1 MINRNRNRM
10 RFWSIVLSACLLVE
24 LLPVSAFGAG
34 ESWEN
39 AAVAWVPQDQT
50 QDGAR
55 AVQLT
60 ADLNNLED
68 ESYSAAMVEITLS
81 QYEAAAL
88 QTQGLATVEE
98 RELMTPPEEESP
110 PTTEAPP
117 EETTTPPVKE
127 TTTPTEEETV
137 KTSPTPVEELSA
149 DSAGASGAMT
159 DLGMSST
166 EIVAATDAPV
176 PDPAPMPTNTPENI
190 SDPQESPTGDGGQG
204 PSTSPDEPKEGPDS
218 GNSSAPYALLIWRTE
233 GGAVLRILLDE
244 ENPEFSEPSLTFV
257 TSDTD
262 LLVDVSEDDID
273 IKVFGFTDQ
282 VPDIFSI
289 IGAWDEKKLTAVPI
303 YTEPMLVYNSMN
315 PLVRVSADP
324 IELELNGKNTDITYT
339 IELSV
344 REEDQTYAVNLTIPE
359 GLSFPADSWSY
370 QLGDSGAASGVIL
383 CGDTEL
389 LSLSGLPEKA
399 VIGEPSAVGQNLQF
413 TLTIPGIKESLW
425 DRLGDWITG
434 VQENHT
440 VEAVLHAG
448 ALTRAASGINGDIT
462 LSVNETPATTHVTA
476 GDVMAILQSATVEK
490 KDTFTQDVQWA
501 DNNSASRPAYGT
513 EAGQFYPQLYFRI
526 SDGDGT
532 TQWIELTANMLNYF
546 GFNGTWPTI
555 TGTAGGF
562 TIDLPNQINAGTEYA
577 DEFYDVEWSF
587 APPETPEGYVF
598 YQREN
603 EDTWYYIQS
612 TEFRAALNTRWGNH
626 EPTEEQLLAVLEQ
639 FTLHWSYGTTSDTQ
653 TLSNLIEEGYAKVV
667 ETVGGGWE
675 LVISDMWAY
684 SVDDDPITFYIQ
696 ESEDDPDK
704 TITADELNGAL
715 GTVLDKGDHL
725 TIDYN
730 NTGVPNVGDN
740 TDAVYSGGALNLS
753 RVGET
758 TYSATKIWVDTEPE
772 KRPDLTFDLRR
783 YRAGEDISQ
792 AAPVEAPDGGLITME
807 VTSSED
813 TSKDTI
819 TIEFI
824 DKDGKKYSLPKYDP
838 DGYEYIYVVR
848 EYMEMGDGDNSY
860 EQVFGTI
867 ERDKSGMETVTGDFI
882 MVYDPTIGDVVPD
895 EGGRTDGNTYLYN
908 GGTLSNRATGSG
920 SATVV
925 KEWNADAYQANLDQY
940 AVQMTLYQS
949 TNSAG
954 PWTEAED
961 EHGNSIEVVLDD
973 FYAEK
978 MSDNATQ
985 PNLPEFNDN
994 GERLYYLWK
1003 ETGVKLEGSDAWTDV
1018 GENGS
1023 FELAGNHFLSSS
1035 EFNEKNNTTTITNT
1049 LVSGISYEVNKKW
1062 TKNGKA
1068 VDWPEDDEYQTVTF
1082 YLYQT
1087 LAGTA
1092 LDLNK
1097 PSLILTLTREGDNIT
1112 AKLEVVE
1119 DSFEKEDE
1127 NPYLKNGTIT
1137 GDKNGYTTVI
1147 NGLPRYDEN
1156 GEPYEYILLEYSN
1169 IYATYENSVDEVT
1182 GNYTSTVTN
1191 HIGPGVGTFRIMVRK
1206 IWNDGGD
1213 EQHREPVKLSVYNR
1227 KTGELYKAFTGEG
1240 RENQIILGE
1249 DGIWY
1254 EVVWIPK
1261 QAESSSGAGDG
1272 VDSAEDIYIVEEAMI
1287 EGEGD
1292 SQVLRDVIYKTRKDF
1307 DSLYLSE
1314 NAAATEGTINSV
1326 TTSNHR
1332 YQVTYTYEKAPE
1344 GGSGD
1349 TGWAKFAVTNR
1360 RLGWIDIDVTKTW
1373 QRDDMDDL
1381 ILEELNEL
1389 YDGGDGTKLALAVKL
1404 SFVGG
1409 ENGWEITNSGIGDEN
1424 GDTVQLGTTAELV
1437 PIQDKD
1443 GTATTSVQAL
1453 IMPGESGEG
1462 GSITEELYFYNLPK
1476 YDLTGSVVQYQVE
1489 EVWLKLD
1496 EKGDWVTA
1504 DLGEY
1509 PALNALCGDY
1519 HPSVT
1524 SDYTPSPD
1532 PEDEEERDS
1541 QEVTIHNAPSGV
1553 KIVTWT
1559 KQWKDEYSHSQNW
1572 RPDLFLD
1579 IYQVVHVP
1587 DGNGGYREQI
1597 ELVYE
1602 DYRWTVAEGEY
1613 ANDTWTVTLS
1623 NMRKYDDYGFEI
1635 MYYAVERTVVNASQF
1650 DYQIAQYAYDI
1661 DGDGS
1666 TEAVLIGT
1674 RDKIESEYSNYVLDL
1689 SSTGYTW
1696 ENNED
1701 RPDSGSDYARYAL
1714 REDGTFINQLA
1725 ANITISGEKIWESL
1739 PGHFLERGTLPSIRL
1754 DVSRSVD
1761 GGFPEE
1767 NVATLAITSEQWKDL
1782 RTDSGA
1788 YQYLIQYEGENKL
1801 EIGEN
1806 GELTCVYVPKENESA
1821 EDGVLL
1827 PRYNA
1832 DGALYTY
1839 TIDETILFEGASDG
1853 EDSTDG
1859 GPTTPTDGD
1868 VPAAGTAGGEE
1879 TSAPTEEDVFDKNTT
1894 NGFRVVNTYDPATG
1908 RLTVKKHLYLPED
1921 PEGFPAITFTV
1932 TQYAE
1937 YAAADGEQYGKTGA
1951 TWTETLSADEVE
1963 RLYRA
1968 YFPEEPGDGGTDS
1981 GEAEESKYPGYV
1993 TGTVI
1998 SDNLPLYAPDG
2009 TEYLY
2014 SVEEVKDDLQGYNTW
2029 AKEGD
2034 IKYEDFADLTED
2046 SESAKVENLKPV
2058 PATDSEDP
2066 QSAQATFL
2074 NKYNETKVGPLT
2086 ATKTWED
2093 LNNTDGFRPKTDE
2106 FADLLTLT
2114 RSADAQTDEENGITE
2129 QKVKFTV
2136 EWSDGWDDEGD
2147 NSGTFTIKPADG
2159 SEGFEVYAP
2168 NGMPWKY
2175 TLAEPLT
2182 GDGTLQLVAVET
2194 RTGDE
2199 VKNHIYSPTNG
2210 TGKWNTLKLTG
2221 AETSFGTVTNSITTN
2236 AFFDKVWADEEG
2248 NKLTEDYLD
2257 FPLSVTFQ
2265 LQISSR
2271 QAGRDDWSEWSPASA
2286 STYQSVQAALDLP
2299 QNGENGTKTLTGHV
2313 TEAVWNGSF
2322 TSLPSVIKVED
2333 ADGAAGQYIFL
2344 KYRVVETAV
2353 SYGEA
2358 AHQTELTVTLDDD
2371 GITYLYGLDS
2381 EDTVI
2386 AGGSLYH
2393 NPTANRS
2400 TSTNRLS
2407 TLSVTARK
2415 VWQDS
2420 ENLYDTRPGGDD
2432 VMTWKSWFVLQR
2444 QAEGETTWE
2453 NVAVFELYGRDSADG
2468 TGAQN
2473 DERWEYTISDL
2484 PRVDEQ
2490 NRTYEYR
2497 IRELQPREDGYESAT
2512 DDEISAAVVEENGL
2526 YNTES
2531 NTYTT
2536 TYNNKPEND
2545 WTVTNTLDNPTE
2557 ASEIRAVKEW
2567 AVPDGALTP
2576 TSVIFELQYRTGDG
2590 DWQRAPYANAVQTVG
2605 ADDDWTATWE
2615 NLPRTI
2621 YGETVQYQVVERDL
2635 ADGWIQTDCTDA
2647 TENGIRT
2654 ITFYNAPMMSFS
2666 VLKKWVP
2673 GDGEHPDVTVAMY
2686 RTTEQEE
2693 IGRDIAANRV
2703 GDTTITLPTEEGKW
2717 EYTFSSLPQYDAA
2730 ARQYYY
2736 YALELDSSG
2745 SAVED
2750 NGGLTMDGKEY
2761 IATYYFGGTPSS
2773 TTTITNT
2780 SAVTLA
2786 GTKRWT
2792 AADRPDITLTLQRKT
2807 DSQTD
2812 WEAVTEFAPVWNKSG
2827 DTWTF
2832 TYPYLPAVDPD
2843 GNAYTYRVQEEPLSG
2858 YDTVY
2863 TTDDDGWLVAGG
2875 DQSFGEIH
2883 NIQRGGLQVTKTVSG
2898 NTSETDREFHFTV
2911 TLSGTSLSGAA
2922 IETAY
2927 PYTYVR
2933 QDGTTVQGSLTFT
2946 DGTAAFT
2953 LKDRESLT
2961 LTGIPAGITYQ
2972 VTETEANQD
2981 GYTTTAGDGT
2991 TGVIPAGGAAIAAFH
3006 NHRSSS
3012 GSWGDDDPTT
3022 SVTGTKT
3029 WVDNGNAQGTRPGSL
3044 RLTLYRSVSGGAE
3057 TVVSGVSPAWVKN
3070 GDVWTYTFSNL
3081 PLRDSAGRLYHYRVE
3096 ETVPE
3101 GYTSSVSG
3109 YHFTNTLTTEDET
3122 TSVSGRKYWR
3132 GDTAE
3137 TRPDSIVVVL
3147 YANGQEVAR
3156 QVVSAGQDWS
3166 YLFEEL
3172 PKYDAQGSEITY
3184 TVREETVPEGYRVE
3198 YSGTDIINLSLD
3210 QDFSAL
3216 RITKTVSGPG
3226 SDTEQAFHFT
3236 VTLSDT
3242 SINGTYG
3249 DLTFVNG
3256 VAELSLRHGEE
3267 KTAAGLP
3274 AGIAYMVTEA
3284 EANQNGYTTTAAGDT
3299 GTLVKDQVSSAEFTN
3314 TKPEDPPG
3322 PTPTPDPGT
3331 PQTGDPSLTWLWAI
3345 LCAASL
3351 CGFLALLALNQK
3363 KRNYRGKR
3371 IRK

>member
-68 ESYSAAMVEITLS
+68 ESYSAAMVEITLN
-81 QYEAAAL
+81 QDEAAAL
-88 QTQGLATVEE
+88 QTQGLETVEE
-98 RELMTPPEEESP
+98 SKLMEPPEEESP

-127 TTTPTEEETV
+127 TAATLVEETHTTPEEETV
-137 KTSPTPVEELSA
+137 KTSPTPAEELSA
-149 DSAGASGAMT
+149 DSAGVSGAMA

-176 PDPAPMPTNTPENI
+176 PDPAPMPANSLENI
-190 SDPQESPTGDGGQG
+190 PDTQESPTGDGGQD
-204 PSTSPDEPKEGPDS
+204 PPTSPDESKEGPDS
-218 GNSSAPYALLIWRTE
+218 GDSSTPHALLIETTD
-233 GGAVLRILLDE
+233 GAVLRILLDQSYKR
-244 ENPEFSEPSLTFV
+244 FSQLLIFE
-257 TSDTD
+257 TSGAD
-262 LLVDVSEDDID
+262 LPVDVSEDEDEDD
-273 IKVFGFTDQ
+273 IKVFGFTGDS
-282 VPDIFSI
+282 VPYIYSTFDTRGGTQLDS
-289 IGAWDEKKLTAVPI
+289 VSI
-303 YTEPMLVYNSMN
+303 YTEPMLVYRSMN
-315 PLVRVSADP
+315 PLVSVSADP

-344 REEDQTYAVNLTIPE
+344 REEDQTYEAELTIPE

-370 QLGDSGAASGVIL
+370 QLGDSDAESGVIL

-389 LSLSGLPEKA
+389 LSLSGLPEEA

-425 DRLGDWITG
+425 DRLGDLITG
-434 VQENHT
+434 VQDGYKVST
-440 VEAVLHAG
+440 VLHTD
-448 ALTRAASGINGDIT
+448 ALTRAASGINGEIAF
-462 LSVNETPATTHVTA
+462 SVGLEGDEEAAQTVETTVTA
-476 GDVMAILQSATVEK
+476 GDILAILKGAEVVRSK
-490 KDTFTQDVQWA
+490 PFTQAVQWA
-501 DNNSASRPAYGT
+501 DNNSTSRPAYGT
-513 EAGQFYPQLYFRI
+513 EFYPQMYFRI

-532 TQWIELTANMLNYF
+532 TQWIELTEEMLSYF
-546 GFNGTWPTI
+546 DFTSWPE
-555 TGTAGGF
+555 
-562 TIDLPNQINAGTEYA
+562 INANSNISMTLPSTLKTDDGYTSKTYTV
-577 DEFYDVEWSF
+577 DWSF

-612 TEFRAALNTRWGNH
+612 TKFRAALNTRWGNH
-626 EPTEEQLLAVLEQ
+626 EPTEDQLLAVLEQ
-639 FTLHWSYGTTSDTQ
+639 FTLHWSYNNGSASLET
-653 TLSNLIEEGYAKVV
+653 LIEEGYAKV
-667 ETVGGGWE
+667 EKTAGGWE

-684 SVDDDPITFYIQ
+684 SVDGYPITFYIQ
-696 ESEDDPDK
+696 ESEENPNK
-704 TITADELNGAL
+704 TITAEELNGAL
-715 GTVLDKGDHL
+715 DTVLDEDDHL

-758 TYSATKIWVDTEPE
+758 TYSATKVWVDTEENRRPE
-772 KRPDLTFDLRR
+772 LTFDLRR

-792 AAPVEAPDGGLITME
+792 AAPVEAPDGGFITME
-807 VTSSED
+807 VTSSEY
-813 TSKDTI
+813 TSEI
-819 TIEFI
+819 TIQFTDE
-824 DKDGKKYSLPKYDP
+824 DGQEYSLPKYDP

-848 EYMEMGDGDNSY
+848 EYMTMGENDNAY

-867 ERDKSGMETVTGDFI
+867 VTDKETGTESVTGDFI
-882 MVYDPTIGDVVPD
+882 MVYDPTIGDVVQD
-895 EGGRTDGNTYLYN
+895 QDGRPAGNTYLYN
-908 GGTLSNRATGSG
+908 DGTLSNRATGSG

-940 AVQMTLYQS
+940 AVKMTLYQS

-1003 ETGVKLEGSDAWTDV
+1003 ETGVKLEGSDVWTDV
-1018 GENGS
+1018 IENGS
-1023 FELAGNHFLSSS
+1023 FELDGNDFLSTSD
-1035 EFNEKNNTTTITNT
+1035 FDAANNTTTITNT
-1049 LVSGISYEVNKKW
+1049 LVSGISYTVEKKW
-1062 TKNGKA
+1062 FDETENKY
-1068 VDWPEDDEYQTVTF
+1068 VSWPNDQDEVVF

-1087 LAGTA
+1087 LAGTQ

-1097 PSLILTLTREGDNIT
+1097 PSLILTLTRGDNGEIT
-1112 AKLEVVE
+1112 AALEVQ

-1156 GEPYEYILLEYSN
+1156 GEPYEYILLEQSDV
-1169 IYATYENSVDEVT
+1169 YATYENSVDEVT
-1182 GNYTSTVTN
+1182 GYYTSTVTN
-1191 HIGPGVGTFRIMVRK
+1191 HIGDGEGTFRIMVRK

-1213 EQHREPVKLSVYNR
+1213 EQHREPVKLQVYNR
-1227 KTGELYKAFTGEG
+1227 ATSQPYDKTGFNNT
-1240 RENQIILGE
+1240 ITLGE

-1261 QAESSSGAGDG
+1261 QLESSSGADDG
-1272 VDSAEDIYIVEEAMI
+1272 VDSADDIYIVEEAMI

-1373 QRDDMDDL
+1373 QRDDMAGL
-1381 ILEELNEL
+1381 ILTELNEL
-1389 YDGGDGTKLALAVKL
+1389 QESGTTLALAVKL
-1404 SFVGG
+1404 SFVNS
-1409 ENGWEITNSGIGDEN
+1409 ETGWKITNSGIGDEN
-1424 GDTVQLGTTAELV
+1424 GDTVQLGDTAELV

-1443 GTATTSVQAL
+1443 ENPTTSVQAL
-1453 IMPGESGEG
+1453 IMPGEE
-1462 GSITEELYFYNLPK
+1462 IRTDLYFYNLPK

-1489 EVWLKLD
+1489 EIWLKYNVEND
-1496 EKGDWVTA
+1496 EWEEVT
-1504 DLGEY
+1504 DLRAY
-1509 PALNALCGDY
+1509 KDLYTLCGDY

-1524 SDYTPSPD
+1524 SDYTPSAD
-1532 PEDEEERDS
+1532 PEGEEERDS
-1541 QEVTIHNAPSGV
+1541 QKVTIHNAPSGT
-1553 KIVTWT
+1553 KDVTWT

-1579 IYQVVHVP
+1579 IYRVVHVP
-1587 DGNGGYREQI
+1587 DGSGNYREQI

-1602 DYRWTVAEGEY
+1602 DYRWTVAEGDY

-1739 PGHFLERGTLPSIRL
+1739 PGDFLERGTLPSIRL
-1754 DVSRSVD
+1754 DVSRSVGD
-1761 GGFPEE
+1761 TPAPD
-1767 NVATLAITSEQWKDL
+1767 NPVATLTITSAQWKDL

-1801 EIGEN
+1801 EIGED
-1806 GELTCVYVPKENESA
+1806 GELKCVYVPETG
-1821 EDGVLL
+1821 EDTQGTLL

-1894 NGFRVVNTYDPATG
+1894 NGFRVVNTYNPATG
-1908 RLTVKKHLYLPED
+1908 SLTVKKHLYLPED
-1921 PEGFPAITFTV
+1921 PEGFPAITFRV
-1932 TQYAE
+1932 TQYAK
-1937 YAAADGEQYGKTGA
+1937 YAEADQYTATGL
-1951 TWTETLSADEVE
+1951 TWTETLSADKVE
-1963 RLYRA
+1963 ELYRV
-1968 YFPEEPGDGGTDS
+1968 YFPEEPGDGGTGAS
-1981 GEAEESKYPGYV
+1981 GKSTGDDYPGYV
-1993 TGTVI
+1993 TDTVTF
-1998 SDNLPLYAPDG
+1998 DNLPLYAPDG

-2029 AKEGD
+2029 AKEDDKTVG
-2034 IKYEDFADLTED
+2034 EFGELTEA
-2046 SESAKVENLKPV
+2046 SQKTSIENLTPV
-2058 PATDSEDP
+2058 TDSEDP
-2066 QSAQATFL
+2066 QPAQATFL
-2074 NKYNETKVGPLT
+2074 NKYNEAKAGPLT

-2093 LNNTDGFRPKTDE
+2093 LNDADGFRPDPET
-2106 FADLLTLT
+2106 FAGLLTLT
-2114 RSADAQTDEENGITE
+2114 RSADAQSDKGNSIESDTVGAIITYNGDS
-2129 QKVKFTV
+2129 
-2136 EWSDGWDDEGD
+2136 EWDGS
-2147 NSGTFTIKPADG
+2147 SGTFTIKPEDG

-2175 TLAEPLT
+2175 TLEEAVTDEGRLE
-2182 GDGTLQLVAVET
+2182 LVSSSQDDV
-2194 RTGDE
+2194 R
-2199 VKNHIYSPTNG
+2199 NHIYTPDRAE
-2210 TGKWNTLKLTG
+2210 GKWKVLQNIDQDGKND
-2221 AETSFGTVTNSITTN
+2221 FGNLTNSITTH
-2236 AFFDKVWADEEG
+2236 ADFAKVWADENG
-2248 NKLTEDYLD
+2248 DPLTKDYLG
-2257 FPLSVTFQ
+2257 FELSVTFE
-2265 LQISSR
+2265 LQVSMDSDRLNGLALTDGEWIS
-2271 QAGRDDWSEWSPASA
+2271 AAEAA
-2286 STYQSVQAALDLP
+2286 KEYQSIQAALEA
-2299 QNGENGTKTLTGHV
+2299 NGSPSGTKTLTGHV
-2313 TEAVWNGSF
+2313 TDAVWNGSF
-2322 TSLPSVIKVED
+2322 TGLPSVIKVEGTD
-2333 ADGAAGQYIFL
+2333 QYIFL

-2358 AHQTELTVTLDDD
+2358 AHQTELTVTLD
-2371 GITYLYGLDS
+2371 
-2381 EDTVI
+2381 EDTMEYTYGDEQEIII
-2386 AGGSLYH
+2386 AGGSLNH

-2420 ENLYDTRPGGDD
+2420 ENLYDTRPGGDTI
-2432 VMTWKSWFVLQR
+2432 MTWKSWFVLQR

-2453 NVAVFELYGRDSADG
+2453 NVEVFELYGRDSANG

-2473 DERWEYTISDL
+2473 DERWAYTISDL

-2497 IRELQPREDGYESAT
+2497 IRELQPREDDSDYRLEGVN
-2512 DDEISAAVVEENGL
+2512 DAAIVENT
-2526 YNTES
+2526 YNTGDS
-2531 NTYTT
+2531 TYTT
-2536 TYNNKPEND
+2536 TYDKEPENN

-2567 AVPDGALTP
+2567 AVPDGTLTP

-2673 GDGEHPDVTVAMY
+2673 GDGEHPAVTVALY

-2693 IGRDIAANRV
+2693 IGSDIAANRV

-2717 EYTFSSLPQYDAA
+2717 EYTFSPLPQYDAA

-2750 NGGLTMDGKEY
+2750 NGGLTMDDSKEY
-2761 IATYYFGGTPSS
+2761 IATYDFGGTPSS

-2780 SAVTLA
+2780 SAVTLT

-2807 DSQTD
+2807 DSQTE
-2812 WEAVTEFAPVWNKSG
+2812 WVTVTGFAPVWNRSG

-2832 TYPYLPAVDPD
+2832 TYPYLPAVDPS
-2843 GNAYTYRVQEEPLSG
+2843 GNAYTYRVREEPLSG

-2922 IETAY
+2922 IGTAY

-2991 TGVIPAGGAAIAAFH
+2991 TGVIPAGGAAIAAFY
-3006 NHRSSS
+3006 NHRSSG

-3122 TSVSGRKYWR
+3122 ISVSGRKYWR

-3256 VAELSLRHGEE
+3256 VAEFSLRHGEE

-3314 TKPEDPPG
+3314 TKPEDPPE

>member
-39 AAVAWVPQDQT
+39 AAVAWVPQEQT

-68 ESYSAAMVEITLS
+68 GSYSAAMVEITLS
-81 QYEAAAL
+81 QDEAAAL
-88 QTQGLATVEE
+88 QTQGLETVEE
-98 RELMTPPEEESP
+98 SELTEPHEEESP

-176 PDPAPMPTNTPENI
+176 PDPAPMPANSLENI
-190 SDPQESPTGDGGQG
+190 PDTQESPTGDGEQD
-204 PSTSPDEPKEGPDS
+204 PSSEPSPDEPKEGPDS
-218 GNSSAPYALLIWRTE
+218 GDPSAPHALLIETAN
-233 GGAVLRILLDE
+233 GAVLRILLDE

-257 TSDTD
+257 TSDAD
-262 LLVDVSEDDID
+262 LLVDVSEDEDEDD
-273 IKVFGFTDQ
+273 IKVFGFIEDSAPYIYSTFDTRGGQ
-282 VPDIFSI
+282 EV
-289 IGAWDEKKLTAVPI
+289 TAEI
-303 YTEPMLVYNSMN
+303 YTEPMLVYRSMN
-315 PLVRVSADP
+315 PLVRVSADQA
-324 IELELNGKNTDITYT
+324 ELELNGKNTDITYT

-389 LSLSGLPEKA
+389 LSLIGLPERA

-425 DRLGDWITG
+425 DRLGDLITG
-434 VQENHT
+434 VQDGYKVST
-440 VEAVLHAG
+440 VLHTDAF
-448 ALTRAASGINGDIT
+448 TRAASGINGDIT

-513 EAGQFYPQLYFRI
+513 EAGQFYPRLYFRI

-603 EDTWYYIQS
+603 KDTWYYIQS
-612 TEFRAALNTRWGNH
+612 TKFRAALNTRWGNH

-667 ETVGGGWE
+667 ETTDGGWE

-704 TITADELNGAL
+704 IITAAELGVAL

-792 AAPVEAPDGGLITME
+792 AAPVEAPDGGFITME

-824 DKDGKKYSLPKYDP
+824 DKDGKTYSLPKYDP

-848 EYMEMGDGDNSY
+848 EYMEMDDGDNSY

-867 ERDKSGMETVTGDFI
+867 GTDKETGTESVTGDFI
-882 MVYDPTIGDVVPD
+882 MVYDEGKADVVEKYDRPD
-895 EGGRTDGNTYLYN
+895 GDTYLYN

-940 AVQMTLYQS
+940 AVKMTLCQS
-949 TNSAG
+949 TTPEDDNS
-954 PWTEAED
+954 WTVVTNES
-961 EHGNSIEVVLDD
+961 GNPIVEVLDD

-978 MSDNATQ
+978 MSDNATRT
-985 PNLPEFNDN
+985 NLPEFDDA
-994 GERLYYLWK
+994 GKRLYYLWK
-1003 ETGVKLEGSDAWTDV
+1003 ETGVRLKDNGNWIAVD
-1018 GENGS
+1018 ENGS
-1023 FELAGNHFLSSS
+1023 FTLAGNHFLSTS
-1035 EFNEKNNTTTITNT
+1035 EFDETNNTTTITNT
-1049 LVSGISYEVNKKW
+1049 LVSGITYTVEKKW
-1062 TKNGKA
+1062 FDGTQ
-1068 VDWPEDDEYQTVTF
+1068 DEYVPWPDDQTKVVF

-1092 LDLNK
+1092 LDLDE
-1097 PSLILTLTREGDNIT
+1097 PSLILTLTRDGNGKIT
-1112 AKLEVVE
+1112 AALEVQ

-1156 GEPYEYILLEYSN
+1156 GEPYEYILLEYTN

-1191 HIGPGVGTFRIMVRK
+1191 HIGDGEGTFRIMVRK

-1213 EQHREPVKLSVYNR
+1213 EQHREPVKLRVYNR
-1227 KTGELYKAFTGEG
+1227 KTGEPYVAFKGEDNL
-1240 RENQIILGE
+1240 NQIILGD

-1254 EVVWIPK
+1254 EVVWIPT
-1261 QAESSSGAGDG
+1261 S
-1272 VDSAEDIYIVEEAMI
+1272 DSVKNANDIYIVEEAMI
-1287 EGEGD
+1287 ESEGD
-1292 SQVLRDVIYKTRKDF
+1292 SQVLYKVDYTTGTDF
-1307 DSLYLSE
+1307 DSLYPSKD
-1314 NAAATEGTINSV
+1314 APVTVGTINSV

-1332 YQVTYTYEKAPE
+1332 YQVTYTYEEAPE
-1344 GGSGD
+1344 GGNGGD

-1373 QRDDMDDL
+1373 QRNEMAGL

-1389 YDGGDGTKLALAVKL
+1389 QKSGTTLALAVKL
-1404 SFVGG
+1404 SFVDG
-1409 ENGWEITNSGIGDEN
+1409 EADWKITNSGIGDEN
-1424 GDTVQLGTTAELV
+1424 GDTVQLGDTAELV
-1437 PIQDKD
+1437 TIEDNTGKQ
-1443 GTATTSVQAL
+1443 TTSVQAL
-1453 IMPGESGEG
+1453 IMPGEE
-1462 GSITEELYFYNLPK
+1462 IRTDLYFYNLPK

-1489 EVWLKLD
+1489 EIWLKYNVEND
-1496 EKGDWVTA
+1496 EWEEVT
-1504 DLGEY
+1504 DLSAY
-1509 PALNALCGDY
+1509 KDLYTLCGDY

-1532 PEDEEERDS
+1532 SEREEERDS
-1541 QEVTIHNAPSGV
+1541 QEVTIHNAPSGT
-1553 KIVTWT
+1553 KDVTWT

-1579 IYQVVHVP
+1579 IYRVVHVE
-1587 DGNGGYREQI
+1587 DEDAEGGYREQI

-1761 GGFPEE
+1761 GGSPEE
-1767 NVATLAITSEQWKDL
+1767 NVATLTITSAQWKDL
-1782 RTDSGA
+1782 RTPSGA
-1788 YQYLIQYEGENKL
+1788 YQYLIQYEGENRL
-1801 EIGEN
+1801 QIVD
-1806 GELTCVYVPKENESA
+1806 GELTCVYVPKEDEG
-1821 EDGVLL
+1821 EDAQGTLL
-1827 PRYNA
+1827 PRYDE

-1853 EDSTDG
+1853 ADGSGGDPATSTDG
-1859 GPTTPTDGD
+1859 ATT
-1868 VPAAGTAGGEE
+1868 AAGEPGGEE
-1879 TSAPTEEDVFDKNTT
+1879 TSAPAEGDVFDKNTT
-1894 NGFRVVNTYDPATG
+1894 NGFRVVNTYTPATG
-1908 RLTVKKHLYLPED
+1908 SLTVKKHLDLPED

-1968 YFPEEPGDGGTDS
+1968 YFPEEPGDGGTGAS
-1981 GEAEESKYPGYV
+1981 GKSTGDDYPGYV
-1993 TGTVI
+1993 TDTVTF
-1998 SDNLPLYAPDG
+1998 DNLPLYAPDG

-2029 AKEGD
+2029 ALEGD
-2034 IKYEDFADLTED
+2034 NGVDAFNDML
-2046 SESAKVENLKPV
+2046 ESPQILEVKNLRPV
-2058 PATDSEDP
+2058 PKADSGESP
-2066 QSAQATFL
+2066 AAQATFL
-2074 NKYNETKVGPLT
+2074 NKYNEAKAGPLT

-2093 LNNTDGFRPKTDE
+2093 LNDADGFRPDPET
-2106 FADLLTLT
+2106 FAGLLTLT
-2114 RSADAQTDEENGITE
+2114 RSADTQSGKGNSITE
-2129 QKVKFTV
+2129 QKVAFTV
-2136 EWSDGWDDEGD
+2136 EWSDGWNNEGD
-2147 NSGTFTIKPADG
+2147 NSGTFTIKPAGENSD
-2159 SEGFEVYAP
+2159 GFEVYAP

-2175 TLAEPLT
+2175 TLAEAVTNEGRLE
-2182 GDGTLQLVAVET
+2182 LVSDSQDDV
-2194 RTGDE
+2194 R
-2199 VKNHIYSPTNG
+2199 NHIYTPDRAE
-2210 TGKWNTLKLTG
+2210 GKWTTLT
-2221 AETSFGTVTNSITTN
+2221 TISDTNNNFGNLINSITTH
-2236 AFFDKVWADEEG
+2236 ADFAKVWADENG
-2248 NKLTEDYLD
+2248 DPLTKDYLG
-2257 FPLSVTFQ
+2257 FELSVTFE
-2265 LQISSR
+2265 LQVSMDSDRLNGLALTDGEWISAAEAAEEYPSI
-2271 QAGRDDWSEWSPASA
+2271 
-2286 STYQSVQAALDLP
+2286 QAALKA
-2299 QNGENGTKTLTGHV
+2299 NGSPSGTKTLTGHV
-2313 TEAVWNGSF
+2313 TDAVWNGSF
-2322 TSLPSVIKVED
+2322 TGLPSVIKVED
-2333 ADGAAGQYIFL
+2333 ADGAEDQYIFL

-2358 AHQTELTVTLDDD
+2358 PHQTELSVSLNSD
-2371 GITYLYGLDS
+2371 GTYLYGPDS

-2386 AGGSLYH
+2386 AGGSLNH

-2420 ENLYDTRPGGDD
+2420 ENLYATRPGGDT

-2444 QAEGETTWE
+2444 QAKGETTWE
-2453 NVAVFELYGRDSADG
+2453 NVAVFTLYGRDSADG
-2468 TGAQN
+2468 TDAAG
-2473 DERWEYTISDL
+2473 DERWAYTISDL

-2497 IRELQPREDGYESAT
+2497 IRELQPREDNSDYKLN
-2512 DDEISAAVVEENGL
+2512 DVDAAAIVENT
-2526 YNTES
+2526 YNTGDS
-2531 NTYTT
+2531 TYTT
-2536 TYNNKPEND
+2536 TYNNEPEND

-2557 ASEIRAVKEW
+2557 ASEIQAVKEW
-2567 AVPDGALTP
+2567 AVPEGATTP
-2576 TSVIFELQYRTGDG
+2576 ESVTFELQYRTGDT
-2590 DWQRAPYANAVQTVG
+2590 DWQPAPYANAAQEVN
-2605 ADDDWTATWE
+2605 ADDNWTATWE
-2615 NLPRTI
+2615 NLPKTI
-2621 YGETVQYQVVERDL
+2621 GGEAVQYQVVETELDT
-2635 ADGWIQTDCTDA
+2635 DWVQTDCTDA

-2673 GDGEHPDVTVAMY
+2673 GDGEHPAVTVALY
-2686 RTTEQEE
+2686 RTTEREE

-2703 GDTTITLPTEEGKW
+2703 GDVVLSEASNWTH
-2717 EYTFSSLPQYDAA
+2717 TFSPLPQYDAA
-2730 ARQYYY
+2730 AQRYYY

-2761 IATYYFGGTPSS
+2761 IATYDFGGTASS

-2812 WEAVTEFAPVWNKSG
+2812 WEAVTGFAPVWNRSG

-2832 TYPYLPAVDPD
+2832 TYPYLPAVDPS

-2922 IETAY
+2922 IGTAY

-2991 TGVIPAGGAAIAAFH
+2991 TGAIPAGGAAIAAFH

-3029 WVDNGNAQGTRPGSL
+3029 WVDNGNAQGTRPDSL

-3256 VAELSLRHGEE
+3256 VAEFSLRHGEE

-3314 TKPEDPPG
+3314 TKPEDPPE

>member
-1 MINRNRNRM
+1 
-10 RFWSIVLSACLLVE
+10 
-24 LLPVSAFGAG
+24 
-34 ESWEN
+34 
-39 AAVAWVPQDQT
+39 
-50 QDGAR
+50 
-55 AVQLT
+55 
-60 ADLNNLED
+60 
-68 ESYSAAMVEITLS
+68 
-81 QYEAAAL
+81 
-88 QTQGLATVEE
+88 
-98 RELMTPPEEESP
+98 
-110 PTTEAPP
+110 
-117 EETTTPPVKE
+117 
-127 TTTPTEEETV
+127 
-137 KTSPTPVEELSA
+137 
-149 DSAGASGAMT
+149 MT

-176 PDPAPMPTNTPENI
+176 PDPAPMPANSLENI
-190 SDPQESPTGDGGQG
+190 SDPQESPTGDGEQD
-204 PSTSPDEPKEGPDS
+204 PSSEPSPDEPKEGPDS
-218 GNSSAPYALLIWRTE
+218 GDPSAPHALLIETAN
-233 GGAVLRILLDE
+233 GAVLRILLDE

-257 TSDTD
+257 TSDAD
-262 LLVDVSEDDID
+262 LPVDVSEDEDD
-273 IKVFGFTDQ
+273 IKVFGFTGDS
-282 VPDIFSI
+282 VPYIYSTFDTRGGTQLDS
-289 IGAWDEKKLTAVPI
+289 VSI
-303 YTEPMLVYNSMN
+303 YTEPMLVYRSMN
-315 PLVRVSADP
+315 PLVSVSADP

-344 REEDQTYAVNLTIPE
+344 REEDQTYEAELTIPE

-370 QLGDSGAASGVIL
+370 QLGDSDAESGVIL

-389 LSLSGLPEKA
+389 LSLSGLPEEA

-425 DRLGDWITG
+425 DRLGDLITG
-434 VQENHT
+434 VQDGYKVST
-440 VEAVLHAG
+440 VLHTD
-448 ALTRAASGINGDIT
+448 ALTRAASGINGEIAF
-462 LSVNETPATTHVTA
+462 SVGLEGDEEAAQTVETTVTA
-476 GDVMAILQSATVEK
+476 GDILAILKGAEVVRSK
-490 KDTFTQDVQWA
+490 PFTQAVQWA
-501 DNNSASRPAYGT
+501 DNNSTSRPAYGT
-513 EAGQFYPQLYFRI
+513 EFYPQMYFRI

-603 EDTWYYIQS
+603 KDTWYYIQS

-715 GTVLDKGDHL
+715 GTVLDEGDHL

-758 TYSATKIWVDTEPE
+758 TYSATKVWVDTEENRRPE
-772 KRPDLTFDLRR
+772 LTFDLWR
-783 YRAGEDISQ
+783 YQAGKDPST
-792 AAPVEAPDGGLITME
+792 AAQVLDSNDQFITFTPDSND
-807 VTSSED
+807 VTD
-813 TSKDTI
+813 NKI
-819 TIEFI
+819 TISFDET
-824 DKDGKKYSLPKYDP
+824 YSLPKYDP

-848 EYMEMGDGDNSY
+848 EYMEMDDGDNSY

-867 ERDKSGMETVTGDFI
+867 VTDKETGTESVTGDFI
-882 MVYDPTIGDVVPD
+882 MVYDEGKADVVEKYDRP
-895 EGGRTDGNTYLYN
+895 DGNTY
-908 GGTLSNRATGSG
+908 
-920 SATVV
+920 V
-925 KEWNADAYQANLDQY
+925 
-940 AVQMTLYQS
+940 
-949 TNSAG
+949 
-954 PWTEAED
+954 
-961 EHGNSIEVVLDD
+961 
-973 FYAEK
+973 
-978 MSDNATQ
+978 
-985 PNLPEFNDN
+985 
-994 GERLYYLWK
+994 
-1003 ETGVKLEGSDAWTDV
+1003 
-1018 GENGS
+1018 
-1023 FELAGNHFLSSS
+1023 
-1035 EFNEKNNTTTITNT
+1035 
-1049 LVSGISYEVNKKW
+1049 
-1062 TKNGKA
+1062 
-1068 VDWPEDDEYQTVTF
+1068 
-1082 YLYQT
+1082 
-1087 LAGTA
+1087 
-1092 LDLNK
+1092 LDLN
-1097 PSLILTLTREGDNIT
+1097 
-1112 AKLEVVE
+1112 
-1119 DSFEKEDE
+1119 
-1127 NPYLKNGTIT
+1127 
-1137 GDKNGYTTVI
+1137 
-1147 NGLPRYDEN
+1147 
-1156 GEPYEYILLEYSN
+1156 
-1169 IYATYENSVDEVT
+1169 
-1182 GNYTSTVTN
+1182 
-1191 HIGPGVGTFRIMVRK
+1191 
-1206 IWNDGGD
+1206 
-1213 EQHREPVKLSVYNR
+1213 
-1227 KTGELYKAFTGEG
+1227 
-1240 RENQIILGE
+1240 
-1249 DGIWY
+1249 
-1254 EVVWIPK
+1254 
-1261 QAESSSGAGDG
+1261 
-1272 VDSAEDIYIVEEAMI
+1272 
-1287 EGEGD
+1287 
-1292 SQVLRDVIYKTRKDF
+1292 
-1307 DSLYLSE
+1307 
-1314 NAAATEGTINSV
+1314 
-1326 TTSNHR
+1326 
-1332 YQVTYTYEKAPE
+1332 
-1344 GGSGD
+1344 SGD
-1349 TGWAKFAVTNR
+1349 YSW
-1360 RLGWIDIDVTKTW
+1360 
-1373 QRDDMDDL
+1373 DDDD
-1381 ILEELNEL
+1381 
-1389 YDGGDGTKLALAVKL
+1389 KP
-1404 SFVGG
+1404 
-1409 ENGWEITNSGIGDEN
+1409 NSE
-1424 GDTVQLGTTAELV
+1424 
-1437 PIQDKD
+1437 
-1443 GTATTSVQAL
+1443 
-1453 IMPGESGEG
+1453 
-1462 GSITEELYFYNLPK
+1462 
-1476 YDLTGSVVQYQVE
+1476 
-1489 EVWLKLD
+1489 
-1496 EKGDWVTA
+1496 
-1504 DLGEY
+1504 
-1509 PALNALCGDY
+1509 
-1519 HPSVT
+1519 
-1524 SDYTPSPD
+1524 
-1532 PEDEEERDS
+1532 
-1541 QEVTIHNAPSGV
+1541 
-1553 KIVTWT
+1553 
-1559 KQWKDEYSHSQNW
+1559 
-1572 RPDLFLD
+1572 
-1579 IYQVVHVP
+1579 
-1587 DGNGGYREQI
+1587 
-1597 ELVYE
+1597 
-1602 DYRWTVAEGEY
+1602 
-1613 ANDTWTVTLS
+1613 
-1623 NMRKYDDYGFEI
+1623 
-1635 MYYAVERTVVNASQF
+1635 
-1650 DYQIAQYAYDI
+1650 
-1661 DGDGS
+1661 
-1666 TEAVLIGT
+1666 
-1674 RDKIESEYSNYVLDL
+1674 
-1689 SSTGYTW
+1689 
-1696 ENNED
+1696 
-1701 RPDSGSDYARYAL
+1701 SDYARYAL

-1754 DVSRSVD
+1754 DVSRSVGD
-1761 GGFPEE
+1761 TPDPGNP
-1767 NVATLAITSEQWKDL
+1767 VATLTITSKQWEAL
-1782 RTDSGA
+1782 HTPSGA
-1788 YQYLIQYEGENKL
+1788 YQYLIQYEGENRL
-1801 EIGEN
+1801 EIVD
-1806 GELTCVYVPKENESA
+1806 GELTCVYVPETGEA
-1821 EDGVLL
+1821 EDKQGTLL
-1827 PRYNA
+1827 PRYDE

-1839 TIDETILFEGASDG
+1839 TVDETILFEGASDG
-1853 EDSTDG
+1853 EDGTGGDPATSTDG
-1859 GPTTPTDGD
+1859 DTT
-1868 VPAAGTAGGEE
+1868 AAGEPGGEE
-1879 TSAPTEEDVFDKNTT
+1879 TSAPADDVVFDKNTT
-1894 NGFRVVNTYDPATG
+1894 NGFRVVNTYNPATG
-1908 RLTVKKHLYLPED
+1908 SLTVKKHLYLLED
-1921 PEGFPAITFTV
+1921 PEGFPAITFRV
-1932 TQYAE
+1932 TQYAK
-1937 YAAADGEQYGKTGA
+1937 YAEADQYTATGL
-1951 TWTETLSADEVE
+1951 TWTETLSADKVE
-1963 RLYRA
+1963 ELYRV

-1981 GEAEESKYPGYV
+1981 GEAEAPKYPGYV
-1993 TGTVI
+1993 TDTVTF
-1998 SDNLPLYAPDG
+1998 DNLPLYAPDG
-2009 TEYLY
+2009 TEYIY
-2014 SVEEVKDDLQGYNTW
+2014 SVEEVKTYLAGYDTW
-2029 AKEGD
+2029 AKEGNVEYD
-2034 IKYEDFADLTED
+2034 GFTDADKKT
-2046 SESAKVENLKPV
+2046 VIGNLKPV
-2058 PATDSEDP
+2058 TVSEEP

-2074 NKYNETKVGPLT
+2074 NKYNEATVTELT
-2086 ATKTWED
+2086 ATKTWDD
-2093 LNNTDGFRPKTDE
+2093 LNNADGFRPKTAD
-2106 FADLLTLT
+2106 FANLLTLT
-2114 RSADAQTDEENGITE
+2114 RSADTQPGKENGIDPQE
-2129 QKVKFTV
+2129 IEFTIESPA
-2136 EWSDGWDDEGD
+2136 EWINS
-2147 NSGTFTIKPADG
+2147 SGTFTIKPADEN

-2182 GDGTLQLVAVET
+2182 GDGTLQWVAVET

-2210 TGKWNTLKLTG
+2210 TGKWNTLKLT
-2221 AETSFGTVTNSITTN
+2221 ETATDFGTVTNSITTN

-2271 QAGRDDWSEWSPASA
+2271 QAGENDWSEWSPASA
-2286 STYQSVQAALDLP
+2286 STYQSVQEALALP
-2299 QNGENGTKTLTGHV
+2299 QNGENGTKTLTGYV
-2313 TEAVWNGSF
+2313 TDDVWKNGSF
-2322 TSLPSVIKVED
+2322 TGLPSVIKVED

-2386 AGGSLYH
+2386 AGGSLNH

-2420 ENLYDTRPGGDD
+2420 ENLYDTRPGGDTI
-2432 VMTWKSWFVLQR
+2432 MTWKSWFVLQR

-2453 NVAVFELYGRDSADG
+2453 NVEVFELYGRDSAG
-2468 TGAQN
+2468 GADAQS
-2473 DERWEYTISDL
+2473 DERWAYTISDL

-2490 NRTYEYR
+2490 NRTYEYQ

-2536 TYNNKPEND
+2536 TYNNETEND
-2545 WTVTNTLDNPTE
+2545 WTVTNTLDNPAE
-2557 ASEIRAVKEW
+2557 ASEIQAVKEW
-2567 AVPDGALTP
+2567 AVPEGATTP
-2576 TSVIFELQYRTGDG
+2576 ESVTFELQYRTGDG

-2605 ADDDWTATWE
+2605 ADDRWTATWE

-2621 YGETVQYQVVERDL
+2621 NGETVQYQVVERDL
-2635 ADGWIQTDCTDA
+2635 DGGWIQTDRTDE
-2647 TENGIRT
+2647 TVGGIHT

-2673 GDGEHPDVTVAMY
+2673 GDGEHPDVTVALY
-2686 RTTEQEE
+2686 RTTEREE

-2703 GDTTITLPTEEGKW
+2703 GDVVLSEASNWTH
-2717 EYTFSSLPQYDAA
+2717 TFSPLPQYDAA

-2750 NGGLTMDGKEY
+2750 NGGLTMDDSKEY
-2761 IATYYFGGTPSS
+2761 IATYDFGGTPSS

-2780 SAVTLA
+2780 SAVTLT

-2792 AADRPDITLTLQRKT
+2792 AADRPDITLILQRKT
-2807 DSQTD
+2807 EQTE
-2812 WEAVTEFAPVWNKSG
+2812 WVTVTEFAPVWNKSG

-2832 TYPYLPAVDPD
+2832 TYPYLPAVDPS
-2843 GNAYTYRVQEEPLSG
+2843 GNAYTYRVREEPLSG

-2898 NTSETDREFHFTV
+2898 NTGEADREFHFTV

-2922 IETAY
+2922 IGTAY

-2991 TGVIPAGGAAIAAFH
+2991 TGAIPAGGAAIAAFH

-3029 WVDNGNAQGTRPGSL
+3029 WVDNGNAQGTRPDSL

-3057 TVVSGVSPAWVKN
+3057 TVVSGVSPTWVKN

-3122 TSVSGRKYWR
+3122 ISVSGRKYWR

-3256 VAELSLRHGEE
+3256 VAEFSLRHGEE

-3363 KRNYRGKR
+3363 KRNYHGKR

>member
-1 MINRNRNRM
+1 MINRDRNRM

-24 LLPVSAFGAG
+24 FLPVSAFGAG

-39 AAVAWVPQDQT
+39 AAVAWVPQEQT
-50 QDGAR
+50 QNGSR
-55 AVQLT
+55 TVQLT
-60 ADLNNLED
+60 ADLRQITTED
-68 ESYSAAMVEITLS
+68 APYSAAMVEITLN
-81 QYEAAAL
+81 QDEAAAL
-88 QTQGLATVEE
+88 QTQGLETVEE
-98 RELMTPPEEESP
+98 SELTEPHEEESP

-117 EETTTPPVKE
+117 EE

-176 PDPAPMPTNTPENI
+176 PDPAPMPANSLENI
-190 SDPQESPTGDGGQG
+190 PDTQESPTGDGEQD
-204 PSTSPDEPKEGPDS
+204 PSSELSPDEPKEGPDS
-218 GNSSAPYALLIWRTE
+218 GDPSAPHALLIETAN
-233 GGAVLRILLDE
+233 GAVLRILLDE

-257 TSDTD
+257 TSDAD
-262 LLVDVSEDDID
+262 LLVDVSEDEDD
-273 IKVFGFTDQ
+273 IKVFGFIEDSAPYIYSTFDTRGGQ
-282 VPDIFSI
+282 EV
-289 IGAWDEKKLTAVPI
+289 TAEI
-303 YTEPMLVYNSMN
+303 YTEPMLVYRSMN
-315 PLVRVSADP
+315 PLVSVSADP

-370 QLGDSGAASGVIL
+370 QPGDSGAASGVIL

-389 LSLSGLPEKA
+389 LSLSGLPEEA

-476 GDVMAILQSATVEK
+476 GDVLEILGKAKVVSKTP
-490 KDTFTQDVQWA
+490 FTQDVQWA
-501 DNNSASRPAYGT
+501 DNNSTSRPAYGT
-513 EAGQFYPQLYFRI
+513 EFYPQLYFRI
-526 SDGDGT
+526 KDADGT
-532 TQWIELTANMLNYF
+532 TQWIELAADMLNYF

-562 TIDLPNQINAGTEYA
+562 TIDLPNRINAGTEYA
-577 DEFYDVEWSF
+577 NEFYDVEWSF

-603 EDTWYYIQS
+603 DEKNTWYYIQS

-626 EPTEEQLLAVLEQ
+626 EPTKDQLLAVLEQ

-667 ETVGGGWE
+667 ETTDGGWE

-696 ESEDDPDK
+696 ESDNQDK

-882 MVYDPTIGDVVPD
+882 LEYDEDAGDVVKKCDRPA
-895 EGGRTDGNTYLYN
+895 GNTYLYN
-908 GGTLSNRATGSG
+908 DGTLSNRATGSG

-940 AVQMTLYQS
+940 AVKMTLYQS
-949 TNSAG
+949 TTPDVDNS
-954 PWTEAED
+954 WTVVTNES
-961 EHGNSIEVVLDD
+961 GNPIEVELDD

-978 MSDNATQ
+978 MSDNATW
-985 PNLPEFNDN
+985 PNLPEFNDK

-1003 ETGVKLEGSDAWTDV
+1003 ETGVKLKSGGDWIEVD
-1018 GENGS
+1018 ENGS
-1023 FELAGNHFLSSS
+1023 FELGGNKFLSTS
-1035 EFNEKNNTTTITNT
+1035 EFDETNNRTTITNT
-1049 LVSGISYEVNKKW
+1049 LVSGITYTVEKKW
-1062 TKNGKA
+1062 FNGTQDEY
-1068 VDWPEDDEYQTVTF
+1068 VPWPEDQNTVVF
-1082 YLYQT
+1082 CLYQT

-1097 PSLILTLTREGDNIT
+1097 PSLILTLTRGDNGEIT
-1112 AKLEVVE
+1112 AGIEKGSGPFENGDEGETQVPPPGDVNIE
-1119 DSFEKEDE
+1119 D
-1127 NPYLKNGTIT
+1127 NV
-1137 GDKNGYTTVI
+1137 YTTVI
-1147 NGLPRYDEN
+1147 SNLPRYDEN
-1156 GEPYEYILLEYSN
+1156 GEPYEYILLEQSN
-1169 IYATYENSVDEVT
+1169 VYATYENEVDKD

-1191 HIGPGVGTFRIMVRK
+1191 HIGDGEGTFRIMVRK

-1213 EQHREPVKLSVYNR
+1213 EQHREPVKLRVYNR
-1227 KTGELYKAFTGEG
+1227 KTGEPYGAFKGEDNL
-1240 RENQIILGE
+1240 NQITLG
-1249 DGIWY
+1249 DDRIWY

-1261 QAESSSGAGDG
+1261 QKESSPGAGDG
-1272 VDSAEDIYIVEEAMI
+1272 VDSADDIYIVETAM
-1287 EGEGD
+1287 GD
-1292 SQVLRDVIYKTRKDF
+1292 SQVTYGNNDYSYN
-1307 DSLYLSE
+1307 SLYNPPANS
-1314 NAAATEGTINSV
+1314 GVINSV

-1373 QRDDMDDL
+1373 QRDDMAGL
-1381 ILEELNEL
+1381 ILTELNEL
-1389 YDGGDGTKLALAVKL
+1389 QESGTTLALAVKL
-1404 SFVGG
+1404 SFVNS
-1409 ENGWEITNSGIGDEN
+1409 ETGWKITNSGIGDEN

-1443 GTATTSVQAL
+1443 ENPTTSVQAL
-1453 IMPGESGEG
+1453 IMPNAGDGTG
-1462 GSITEELYFYNLPK
+1462 GIQNHLYFYNLPK

-1489 EVWLKLD
+1489 EIWLKYNAEND
-1496 EKGDWVTA
+1496 EWEEVT
-1504 DLGEY
+1504 DLRAY
-1509 PALNALCGDY
+1509 KDLYTLCGDY

-1524 SDYTPSPD
+1524 SDYTPSAD
-1532 PEDEEERDS
+1532 PEGEEERDK
-1541 QEVTIHNAPSGV
+1541 QTEEIHNAPSGT
-1553 KIVTWT
+1553 KDVTWT

-1572 RPDLFLD
+1572 RPDLFLN
-1579 IYQVVHVP
+1579 IYRVVHVK
-1587 DGNGGYREQI
+1587 DENAEGNYQEQI

-1623 NMRKYDDYGFEI
+1623 NMRKYDDHGFEI

-1661 DGDGS
+1661 GGDGS

-1689 SSTGYTW
+1689 NS
-1696 ENNED
+1696 ED
-1701 RPDSGSDYARYAL
+1701 YSWAEGDKPTSESDYANYAL
-1714 REDGTFINQLA
+1714 QEDGTFINQLA

-1739 PGHFLERGTLPSIRL
+1739 PGHFLEKGTLPSIRL

-1761 GGFPEE
+1761 GG
-1767 NVATLAITSEQWKDL
+1767 NQKDKVATLTITSAQWKDL
-1782 RTDSGA
+1782 RTPSGA
-1788 YQYLIQYEGENKL
+1788 YQYLIQYEGENRL
-1801 EIGEN
+1801 QIVD
-1806 GELTCVYVPKENESA
+1806 GELTCVYVPKEDEG
-1821 EDGVLL
+1821 EDAQGTLL
-1827 PRYNA
+1827 PRYDE

-1853 EDSTDG
+1853 ADGSGGDPATSTDG
-1859 GPTTPTDGD
+1859 ATT
-1868 VPAAGTAGGEE
+1868 AAGEPGGEE
-1879 TSAPTEEDVFDKNTT
+1879 TSAPAEGDVFDKNTT
-1894 NGFRVVNTYDPATG
+1894 NGFRVVNTYTPATG
-1908 RLTVKKHLYLPED
+1908 SLTVKKHLDLPED

-1968 YFPEEPGDGGTDS
+1968 YFPEEPGDGGTGAS
-1981 GEAEESKYPGYV
+1981 GKSTGDDYPGYV
-1993 TGTVI
+1993 TDTVTF
-1998 SDNLPLYAPDG
+1998 DNLPLYAPDG

-2029 AKEGD
+2029 ALEGD
-2034 IKYEDFADLTED
+2034 NGVDAFNDML
-2046 SESAKVENLKPV
+2046 ESPQILEVKNLRPV
-2058 PATDSEDP
+2058 PKADSGESP
-2066 QSAQATFL
+2066 AAQATFL
-2074 NKYNETKVGPLT
+2074 NKYNEAKAGPLT

-2093 LNNTDGFRPKTDE
+2093 LNDADGFRPDPET
-2106 FADLLTLT
+2106 FAGLLTLT
-2114 RSADAQTDEENGITE
+2114 RSADTQSGKGNSITE
-2129 QKVKFTV
+2129 QKVAFTV
-2136 EWSDGWDDEGD
+2136 EWSDGWNNEGD
-2147 NSGTFTIKPADG
+2147 NSGTFTIKPAGENSD
-2159 SEGFEVYAP
+2159 GFEVYAP

-2175 TLAEPLT
+2175 TLAEAVTNEGRLE
-2182 GDGTLQLVAVET
+2182 LVSDSQDDV
-2194 RTGDE
+2194 R
-2199 VKNHIYSPTNG
+2199 NHIYTPDRAE
-2210 TGKWNTLKLTG
+2210 GKWTTLT
-2221 AETSFGTVTNSITTN
+2221 TISDTNNNFGNLINSITTH
-2236 AFFDKVWADEEG
+2236 ADFAKVWADENG
-2248 NKLTEDYLD
+2248 DPLTKDYLG
-2257 FPLSVTFQ
+2257 FELSVTFE
-2265 LQISSR
+2265 LQVSMDSDRLNGLALTDGEWISAAEAAEEYPSI
-2271 QAGRDDWSEWSPASA
+2271 
-2286 STYQSVQAALDLP
+2286 QAALKA
-2299 QNGENGTKTLTGHV
+2299 NGSPSGTKTLTGHV
-2313 TEAVWNGSF
+2313 TDAVWNGSF
-2322 TSLPSVIKVED
+2322 TGLPSVIKVED
-2333 ADGAAGQYIFL
+2333 ADGAEDQYIFL

-2358 AHQTELTVTLDDD
+2358 PHQTELSVSLNSD
-2371 GITYLYGLDS
+2371 GTYLYGPDS

-2386 AGGSLYH
+2386 AGGSLNH

-2420 ENLYDTRPGGDD
+2420 ENLYATRPGGDT

-2444 QAEGETTWE
+2444 QAKGETTWE
-2453 NVAVFELYGRDSADG
+2453 NVAVFTLYGRDSADG
-2468 TGAQN
+2468 TDAAG
-2473 DERWEYTISDL
+2473 DERWAYTISDL

-2497 IRELQPREDGYESAT
+2497 IRELQPREDNSDYKLN
-2512 DDEISAAVVEENGL
+2512 DVDAAAIVENT
-2526 YNTES
+2526 YNTGDS
-2531 NTYTT
+2531 TYTT
-2536 TYNNKPEND
+2536 TYNNEPEND

-2557 ASEIRAVKEW
+2557 ASEIQAVKEW
-2567 AVPDGALTP
+2567 AVPEGATTP
-2576 TSVIFELQYRTGDG
+2576 ESVTFELQYRTGDT
-2590 DWQRAPYANAVQTVG
+2590 DWQPAPYANAAQEVN
-2605 ADDDWTATWE
+2605 ADDNWTATWE
-2615 NLPRTI
+2615 NLPKTI
-2621 YGETVQYQVVERDL
+2621 GGEAVQYQVVETELDT
-2635 ADGWIQTDCTDA
+2635 DWVQTDCTDA

-2673 GDGEHPDVTVAMY
+2673 GDGEHPAVTVALY
-2686 RTTEQEE
+2686 RTTEREE

-2703 GDTTITLPTEEGKW
+2703 GDVVLSEASNWTH
-2717 EYTFSSLPQYDAA
+2717 TFSPLPQYDAA
-2730 ARQYYY
+2730 AQRYYY

-2761 IATYYFGGTPSS
+2761 IATYDFGGTASS

-2812 WEAVTEFAPVWNKSG
+2812 WEAVTGFAPVWNRSG

-2832 TYPYLPAVDPD
+2832 TYPYLPAVDPS

-2922 IETAY
+2922 IGTAY

-2991 TGVIPAGGAAIAAFH
+2991 TGAIPAGGAAIAAFH

-3029 WVDNGNAQGTRPGSL
+3029 WVDNGNAQGTRPDSL

-3057 TVVSGVSPAWVKN
+3057 TVVSGVSPTWVKN

-3122 TSVSGRKYWR
+3122 ISVSGRKYWR

-3256 VAELSLRHGEE
+3256 VAEFSLRHGEE

-3274 AGIAYMVTEA
+3274 AGIAYTVTEA

>member
-39 AAVAWVPQDQT
+39 AAVAWVPQEQT

-68 ESYSAAMVEITLS
+68 GSYSAAMVEITLS
-81 QYEAAAL
+81 QDEAAAL
-88 QTQGLATVEE
+88 QTQGLETVEE
-98 RELMTPPEEESP
+98 SELTEPHEEESP

-176 PDPAPMPTNTPENI
+176 PDPAPMPANSLENI
-190 SDPQESPTGDGGQG
+190 PDTQESPTGDGEQD
-204 PSTSPDEPKEGPDS
+204 PSSEPSPDEPKEGPDS
-218 GNSSAPYALLIWRTE
+218 GDPSAPHALLIETAN
-233 GGAVLRILLDE
+233 GAVLRILLDE

-257 TSDTD
+257 TSDAD
-262 LLVDVSEDDID
+262 LLVDVSEDEDEDD
-273 IKVFGFTDQ
+273 IKVFGFIEDSAPYIYSTFDTRGGQ
-282 VPDIFSI
+282 EV
-289 IGAWDEKKLTAVPI
+289 TAEI
-303 YTEPMLVYNSMN
+303 YTEPMLVYRSMN
-315 PLVRVSADP
+315 PLVRVSADQA
-324 IELELNGKNTDITYT
+324 ELELNGKNTDITYT

-389 LSLSGLPEKA
+389 LSLIGLPERA

-425 DRLGDWITG
+425 DRLGDLITG
-434 VQENHT
+434 VQDGYKVST
-440 VEAVLHAG
+440 VLHTDAF
-448 ALTRAASGINGDIT
+448 TRAASGINGEIAF
-462 LSVNETPATTHVTA
+462 SVGLEGDEEAAQTVETTVTA
-476 GDVMAILQSATVEK
+476 GDILAILKGAEVVRSK
-490 KDTFTQDVQWA
+490 PFTQAVQWA
-501 DNNSASRPAYGT
+501 DNNSTSRPAYGT
-513 EAGQFYPQLYFRI
+513 EFYPQMYFRI

-603 EDTWYYIQS
+603 KDTWYYIQS

-715 GTVLDKGDHL
+715 GTVLDEGDHL

-758 TYSATKIWVDTEPE
+758 TYSATKVWVDTEENRRPE
-772 KRPDLTFDLRR
+772 LTFDLWR
-783 YRAGEDISQ
+783 YQAGKDPST
-792 AAPVEAPDGGLITME
+792 AAQVLDSNDQFITFTPDSND
-807 VTSSED
+807 VTD
-813 TSKDTI
+813 NKI
-819 TIEFI
+819 TISFDET
-824 DKDGKKYSLPKYDP
+824 YSLPKYDP

-848 EYMEMGDGDNSY
+848 EYMEMDDGDNSY

-867 ERDKSGMETVTGDFI
+867 VTDKETGTESVTGDFI
-882 MVYDPTIGDVVPD
+882 MVYDEGKADVVEKYDRP
-895 EGGRTDGNTYLYN
+895 DGNTY
-908 GGTLSNRATGSG
+908 
-920 SATVV
+920 V
-925 KEWNADAYQANLDQY
+925 
-940 AVQMTLYQS
+940 
-949 TNSAG
+949 
-954 PWTEAED
+954 
-961 EHGNSIEVVLDD
+961 
-973 FYAEK
+973 
-978 MSDNATQ
+978 
-985 PNLPEFNDN
+985 
-994 GERLYYLWK
+994 
-1003 ETGVKLEGSDAWTDV
+1003 
-1018 GENGS
+1018 
-1023 FELAGNHFLSSS
+1023 
-1035 EFNEKNNTTTITNT
+1035 
-1049 LVSGISYEVNKKW
+1049 
-1062 TKNGKA
+1062 
-1068 VDWPEDDEYQTVTF
+1068 
-1082 YLYQT
+1082 
-1087 LAGTA
+1087 
-1092 LDLNK
+1092 LDLN
-1097 PSLILTLTREGDNIT
+1097 
-1112 AKLEVVE
+1112 
-1119 DSFEKEDE
+1119 
-1127 NPYLKNGTIT
+1127 
-1137 GDKNGYTTVI
+1137 
-1147 NGLPRYDEN
+1147 
-1156 GEPYEYILLEYSN
+1156 
-1169 IYATYENSVDEVT
+1169 
-1182 GNYTSTVTN
+1182 
-1191 HIGPGVGTFRIMVRK
+1191 
-1206 IWNDGGD
+1206 
-1213 EQHREPVKLSVYNR
+1213 
-1227 KTGELYKAFTGEG
+1227 
-1240 RENQIILGE
+1240 
-1249 DGIWY
+1249 
-1254 EVVWIPK
+1254 
-1261 QAESSSGAGDG
+1261 
-1272 VDSAEDIYIVEEAMI
+1272 
-1287 EGEGD
+1287 
-1292 SQVLRDVIYKTRKDF
+1292 
-1307 DSLYLSE
+1307 
-1314 NAAATEGTINSV
+1314 
-1326 TTSNHR
+1326 
-1332 YQVTYTYEKAPE
+1332 
-1344 GGSGD
+1344 SGD
-1349 TGWAKFAVTNR
+1349 YSW
-1360 RLGWIDIDVTKTW
+1360 
-1373 QRDDMDDL
+1373 DDDD
-1381 ILEELNEL
+1381 
-1389 YDGGDGTKLALAVKL
+1389 KP
-1404 SFVGG
+1404 
-1409 ENGWEITNSGIGDEN
+1409 NSE
-1424 GDTVQLGTTAELV
+1424 
-1437 PIQDKD
+1437 
-1443 GTATTSVQAL
+1443 
-1453 IMPGESGEG
+1453 
-1462 GSITEELYFYNLPK
+1462 
-1476 YDLTGSVVQYQVE
+1476 
-1489 EVWLKLD
+1489 
-1496 EKGDWVTA
+1496 
-1504 DLGEY
+1504 
-1509 PALNALCGDY
+1509 
-1519 HPSVT
+1519 
-1524 SDYTPSPD
+1524 
-1532 PEDEEERDS
+1532 
-1541 QEVTIHNAPSGV
+1541 
-1553 KIVTWT
+1553 
-1559 KQWKDEYSHSQNW
+1559 
-1572 RPDLFLD
+1572 
-1579 IYQVVHVP
+1579 
-1587 DGNGGYREQI
+1587 
-1597 ELVYE
+1597 
-1602 DYRWTVAEGEY
+1602 
-1613 ANDTWTVTLS
+1613 
-1623 NMRKYDDYGFEI
+1623 
-1635 MYYAVERTVVNASQF
+1635 
-1650 DYQIAQYAYDI
+1650 
-1661 DGDGS
+1661 
-1666 TEAVLIGT
+1666 
-1674 RDKIESEYSNYVLDL
+1674 
-1689 SSTGYTW
+1689 
-1696 ENNED
+1696 
-1701 RPDSGSDYARYAL
+1701 SDYARYAL

-1754 DVSRSVD
+1754 DVSRSVGD
-1761 GGFPEE
+1761 TPDPGNP
-1767 NVATLAITSEQWKDL
+1767 VATLTITSKQWEAL
-1782 RTDSGA
+1782 HTPSGA
-1788 YQYLIQYEGENKL
+1788 YQYLIQYEGENRL
-1801 EIGEN
+1801 EIVD
-1806 GELTCVYVPKENESA
+1806 GELTCVYVPETGEA
-1821 EDGVLL
+1821 EDKQGTLL
-1827 PRYNA
+1827 PRYDE

-1839 TIDETILFEGASDG
+1839 TVDETILFEGASDG
-1853 EDSTDG
+1853 EDGTGGDPATSTDG
-1859 GPTTPTDGD
+1859 DTT
-1868 VPAAGTAGGEE
+1868 AAGEPGGEE
-1879 TSAPTEEDVFDKNTT
+1879 TSAPADDVVFDKNTT
-1894 NGFRVVNTYDPATG
+1894 NGFRVVNTYNPATG
-1908 RLTVKKHLYLPED
+1908 SLTVKKHLYLLED
-1921 PEGFPAITFTV
+1921 PEGFPAITFRV
-1932 TQYAE
+1932 TQYAK
-1937 YAAADGEQYGKTGA
+1937 YAEADQYTATGL
-1951 TWTETLSADEVE
+1951 TWTETLSADKVE
-1963 RLYRA
+1963 ELYRV

-1981 GEAEESKYPGYV
+1981 GEAEAPKYPGYV
-1993 TGTVI
+1993 TDTVTF
-1998 SDNLPLYAPDG
+1998 DNLPLYAPDG
-2009 TEYLY
+2009 TEYIY
-2014 SVEEVKDDLQGYNTW
+2014 SVEEVKTYLAGYDTW
-2029 AKEGD
+2029 AKEGNVEYD
-2034 IKYEDFADLTED
+2034 GFTDADKKT
-2046 SESAKVENLKPV
+2046 VIGNLKPV
-2058 PATDSEDP
+2058 TVSEEP

-2074 NKYNETKVGPLT
+2074 NKYNEATVTELT
-2086 ATKTWED
+2086 ATKTWDD
-2093 LNNTDGFRPKTDE
+2093 LNNADGFRPKTAD
-2106 FADLLTLT
+2106 FANLLTLT
-2114 RSADAQTDEENGITE
+2114 RSADTQPGKENGIDPQE
-2129 QKVKFTV
+2129 IEFTIESPA
-2136 EWSDGWDDEGD
+2136 EWINS
-2147 NSGTFTIKPADG
+2147 SGTFTIKPADEN

-2210 TGKWNTLKLTG
+2210 TGKWNTLKLT
-2221 AETSFGTVTNSITTN
+2221 ETATDFGTVTNSITTN

-2271 QAGRDDWSEWSPASA
+2271 QAGENDWSEWSPASA
-2286 STYQSVQAALDLP
+2286 STYQSVQEALALP
-2299 QNGENGTKTLTGHV
+2299 QNGENGTKTLTGYV
-2313 TEAVWNGSF
+2313 TDDVWKNGSF
-2322 TSLPSVIKVED
+2322 TGLPSVIKVED

-2647 TENGIRT
+2647 TENGIRS

-2673 GDGEHPDVTVAMY
+2673 GDGEHPAVTVALY
-2686 RTTEQEE
+2686 RTTEREE

-2703 GDTTITLPTEEGKW
+2703 GDVVLSEASNWTH
-2717 EYTFSSLPQYDAA
+2717 TFSPLPQYDAA
-2730 ARQYYY
+2730 AQRYYY

-2750 NGGLTMDGKEY
+2750 NGGLTMDDSKEY
-2761 IATYYFGGTPSS
+2761 IATYDFGGTPSS

-2780 SAVTLA
+2780 SAVTLT

-2792 AADRPDITLTLQRKT
+2792 AADRPDITLIIQRKT

-2812 WEAVTEFAPVWNKSG
+2812 WEAVTEFAPVWNRSG

-2898 NTSETDREFHFTV
+2898 NTGETDREFHFTV

-2922 IETAY
+2922 IGTAY

-2991 TGVIPAGGAAIAAFH
+2991 TGAIPAGGAAIAAFH

-3081 PLRDSAGRLYHYRVE
+3081 PLRDSAGRLYRYRVE

-3256 VAELSLRHGEE
+3256 VAEFSLRHGEE

-3314 TKPEDPPG
+3314 TKPEDPPE

>member
-39 AAVAWVPQDQT
+39 AAVAWVPQEQT
-50 QDGAR
+50 QNGSR
-55 AVQLT
+55 TVQLT
-60 ADLNNLED
+60 ADLRQITTED
-68 ESYSAAMVEITLS
+68 APYSAAMVEITLN
-81 QYEAAAL
+81 QDEAAAL
-88 QTQGLATVEE
+88 QTQGLETVEE

-127 TTTPTEEETV
+127 TAATLVEETHTTPEEETV
-137 KTSPTPVEELSA
+137 KASPTPAEELSA
-149 DSAGASGAMT
+149 DSAGVSGAIA

-166 EIVAATDAPV
+166 EIVAPTNAPV

-204 PSTSPDEPKEGPDS
+204 PSTSPDEPEEGPDS

-244 ENPEFSEPSLTFV
+244 ENPKFSEPSLTFV
-257 TSDTD
+257 TSDAD
-262 LLVDVSEDDID
+262 LLVDVSEDEDD
-273 IKVFGFTDQ
+273 IKVFGFTENDA
-282 VPDIFSI
+282 PYIYSSFGTRGGTLLDS
-289 IGAWDEKKLTAVPI
+289 VPI

-315 PLVRVSADP
+315 PLVRVSADQA
-324 IELELNGKNTDITYT
+324 ELELNGKNTDITYT

-344 REEDQTYAVNLTIPE
+344 REEDHTYEVELTIPE

-370 QLGDSGAASGVIL
+370 QPGDSGAASGVLL

-389 LSLSGLPEKA
+389 LSLIGLPERA

-425 DRLGDWITG
+425 DRLGDLITG
-434 VQENHT
+434 VQDGYKVST
-440 VEAVLHAG
+440 VLHTD
-448 ALTRAASGINGDIT
+448 ALTRAASGINGEIAF
-462 LSVNETPATTHVTA
+462 SVGLEGDEEAAQTVETTVTA
-476 GDVMAILQSATVEK
+476 GDILAILKGAEVVSSK
-490 KDTFTQDVQWA
+490 PFTQDVQWA
-501 DNNSASRPAYGT
+501 DNNSTSRPAYGT
-513 EAGQFYPQLYFRI
+513 EFYPQLYFRI
-526 SDGDGT
+526 KDADGT
-532 TQWIELTANMLNYF
+532 TQWIELAADMLNYF
-546 GFNGTWPTI
+546 GFNETWPTI

-562 TIDLPNQINAGTEYA
+562 TIDLPNRINAGTEYA
-577 DEFYDVEWSF
+577 NEFYDVEWSF

-603 EDTWYYIQS
+603 ENTWYYIQS

-626 EPTEEQLLAVLEQ
+626 EPTEDQLLAVLEQ
-639 FTLHWSYGTTSDTQ
+639 FTLHWSYNNGSASLET
-653 TLSNLIEEGYAKVV
+653 LIEEGYAKV
-667 ETVGGGWE
+667 EKTAGGWE

-704 TITADELNGAL
+704 IITAAELGGAL

-753 RVGET
+753 RVGQT
-758 TYSATKIWVDTEPE
+758 TYSATKEWVDTEKD

-792 AAPVEAPDGGLITME
+792 AAPVEAPDGGFITME

-848 EYMEMGDGDNSY
+848 EYMEMDDGDNSY

-867 ERDKSGMETVTGDFI
+867 VTDKETGTESVTGDFI
-882 MVYDPTIGDVVPD
+882 MVYDPTIGDVVQD
-895 EGGRTDGNTYLYN
+895 EDGRQAGNTYLYD

-925 KEWNADAYQANLDQY
+925 KEWNADAYQANLDEY
-940 AVQMTLYQS
+940 AVKMTLYQS

-1003 ETGVKLEGSDAWTDV
+1003 ETAVKSDDDKDWIAVD
-1018 GENGS
+1018 EDGS
-1023 FELAGNHFLSSS
+1023 FELDGNKFLSTS
-1035 EFNEKNNTTTITNT
+1035 EFDETNNRTTITNT

-1062 TKNGKA
+1062 TENGREA
-1068 VDWPEDDEYQTVTF
+1068 DWPVGDEYRTVTF

-1092 LDLNK
+1092 LDLDK

-1169 IYATYENSVDEVT
+1169 IYATYENSVDGN

-1191 HIGPGVGTFRIMVRK
+1191 HIGDGVGTFRIMVRK

-1227 KTGELYKAFTGEG
+1227 KTDAPYEAFTGEG
-1240 RENQIILGE
+1240 GENQIILGD

-1261 QAESSSGAGDG
+1261 QLESTSGAGDE
-1272 VDSAEDIYIVEEAMI
+1272 VDSAEDIYIVETAMGNAQVKY
-1287 EGEGD
+1287 EKDENGGENC
-1292 SQVLRDVIYKTRKDF
+1292 SF
-1307 DSLYLSE
+1307 ESLYNPSV
-1314 NAAATEGTINSV
+1314 NSGVINSV

-1360 RLGWIDIDVTKTW
+1360 RLGWIDINVTKTW
-1373 QRDDMDDL
+1373 QRDEIQQE
-1381 ILEELNEL
+1381 ILNELNEL
-1389 YDGGDGTKLALAVKL
+1389 QESGTTLALAVKL
-1404 SFVGG
+1404 SFVNS
-1409 ENGWEITNSGIGDEN
+1409 ETGWKITNSGIGDEN
-1424 GDTVQLGTTAELV
+1424 GDTVQLGDTAEFV
-1437 PIQDKD
+1437 PIEDNAKQP
-1443 GTATTSVQAL
+1443 TTSVQAL
-1453 IMPGESGEG
+1453 IMPGEE
-1462 GSITEELYFYNLPK
+1462 IRTDLYFYNLPK

-1489 EVWLKLD
+1489 EIWLKYNEEND
-1496 EKGDWVTA
+1496 EWEEVT
-1504 DLGEY
+1504 DLRAY
-1509 PALNALCGDY
+1509 KDLYTLCGDY

-1532 PEDEEERDS
+1532 LEDEEERDS

-1579 IYQVVHVP
+1579 IYQVVHVQ
-1587 DGNGGYREQI
+1587 DEDAEGSYQEQI

-1602 DYRWTVAEGEY
+1602 DYRWTVADSIYG
-1613 ANDTWTVTLS
+1613 NDTWTVTLS
-1623 NMRKYDDYGFEI
+1623 NMPKYDTYGFEI
-1635 MYYAVERTVVNASQF
+1635 MYYAVERTVVNAGQF

-1661 DGDGS
+1661 EEDES
-1666 TEAVLIGT
+1666 AEAVLIGT
-1674 RDKIESEYSNYVLDL
+1674 RDEVDEAYDDYVLDL
-1689 SSTGYTW
+1689 NSTDYKW

-1701 RPDSGSDYARYAL
+1701 QPDSGSDYANYAL

-1739 PGHFLERGTLPSIRL
+1739 PGDFLERGTLPSIRL
-1754 DVSRSVD
+1754 DVSRSVGD
-1761 GGFPEE
+1761 TPAPD
-1767 NVATLAITSEQWKDL
+1767 NPVATLTITSEQWKDL
-1782 RTDSGA
+1782 RTPSGA
-1788 YQYLIQYEGENKL
+1788 YQYLIKYKGENKL

-1839 TIDETILFEGASDG
+1839 TIGETILFEGASDG
-1853 EDSTDG
+1853 EDGTGD

-1868 VPAAGTAGGEE
+1868 VPTAGTAGGEE
-1879 TSAPTEEDVFDKNTT
+1879 TSAPTEGDVFDKNTT

-1908 RLTVKKHLYLPED
+1908 SLTVKKHLYLPED

-1932 TQYAE
+1932 TQYAK
-1937 YAAADGEQYGKTGA
+1937 YAEADQYTATGL
-1951 TWTETLSADEVE
+1951 TWTETLSANKVE
-1963 RLYRA
+1963 ELYRV
-1968 YFPEEPGDGGTDS
+1968 YFPEEPGDGDTSSSGDS
-1981 GEAEESKYPGYV
+1981 TGDTYLGYV
-1993 TGTVI
+1993 TGTVTFEE
-1998 SDNLPLYAPDG
+1998 LPLYAPDG

-2086 ATKTWED
+2086 ATKTWDD
-2093 LNNTDGFRPKTDE
+2093 LNNADGFRPTTAD
-2106 FADLLTLT
+2106 FANLLTLT
-2114 RSADAQTDEENGITE
+2114 RSADTQPGKENGIDPQE
-2129 QKVKFTV
+2129 IEFTIESPA
-2136 EWSDGWDDEGD
+2136 EWINS
-2147 NSGTFTIKPADG
+2147 SGTFTIKPADG

-2210 TGKWNTLKLTG
+2210 TGKWNTLKLT
-2221 AETSFGTVTNSITTN
+2221 ETATDFGTVTNSITTN

-2271 QAGRDDWSEWSPASA
+2271 QAGENDWSEWSPASA
-2286 STYQSVQAALDLP
+2286 STYQSVQEALALP
-2299 QNGENGTKTLTGHV
+2299 QNGENGTKTLTGYV

-2322 TSLPSVIKVED
+2322 TSLPSVIKVEGTD
-2333 ADGAAGQYIFL
+2333 QYIFL

-2353 SYGEA
+2353 SYGEEP
-2358 AHQTELTVTLDDD
+2358 HQTKLSVSLNSD
-2371 GITYLYGLDS
+2371 GTYSYEADS

-2386 AGGSLYH
+2386 AGGSLNH
-2393 NPTANRS
+2393 NAAVNRS

-2468 TGAQN
+2468 TGTAD
-2473 DERWEYTISDL
+2473 DERWAYTISDL

-2497 IRELQPREDGYESAT
+2497 IRELQPREDNSDYKLN
-2512 DDEISAAVVEENGL
+2512 DVDAAAIVENT
-2526 YNTES
+2526 YNTGDS
-2531 NTYTT
+2531 TYTT
-2536 TYNNKPEND
+2536 TYDKEPEND

-2557 ASEIRAVKEW
+2557 ASEIQAVKEW
-2567 AVPDGALTP
+2567 AVPEGATTP
-2576 TSVIFELQYRTGDG
+2576 ESVTFELQYRTGDG

-2605 ADDDWTATWE
+2605 ADDRWTATWE

-2621 YGETVQYQVVERDL
+2621 NGETVQYQVVERDL
-2635 ADGWIQTDCTDA
+2635 DGGWIQTDRTDE
-2647 TENGIRT
+2647 TVGGIHT

-2673 GDGEHPDVTVAMY
+2673 GDGEHPDVTVALY
-2686 RTTEQEE
+2686 RTTEREE

-2703 GDTTITLPTEEGKW
+2703 GDVVLSEASNWTH
-2717 EYTFSSLPQYDAA
+2717 TFSSLPQYDAA

-2750 NGGLTMDGKEY
+2750 NGGLTMDDSKEY
-2761 IATYYFGGTPSS
+2761 IATYDFGGTPSS

-2780 SAVTLA
+2780 SAVTLT

-2792 AADRPDITLTLQRKT
+2792 AADRPDITLILQRKT
-2807 DSQTD
+2807 EQTE
-2812 WEAVTEFAPVWNKSG
+2812 WVTVTEFAPVWNKSG

-2832 TYPYLPAVDPD
+2832 TYPYLPAVDPS
-2843 GNAYTYRVQEEPLSG
+2843 GNAYTYRVREEPLSG

-2898 NTSETDREFHFTV
+2898 NTGEADREFHFTV

-2922 IETAY
+2922 IGTAY

-2991 TGVIPAGGAAIAAFH
+2991 TGAIPAGGAAIAAFH
-3006 NHRSSS
+3006 NHRSSG
-3012 GSWGDDDPTT
+3012 GSWGDEDPTT

-3057 TVVSGVSPAWVKN
+3057 TVVSGVSPTWVKN

-3226 SDTEQAFHFT
+3226 SDAEQAFHFT

-3256 VAELSLRHGEE
+3256 VAEFSLRHGEE

-3274 AGIAYMVTEA
+3274 AGIAYTVTEA

>member
-1 MINRNRNRM
+1 M

-39 AAVAWVPQDQT
+39 AAVAWVPQEQT

-68 ESYSAAMVEITLS
+68 GSYSAAMVEITLS
-81 QYEAAAL
+81 QDEAAAL
-88 QTQGLATVEE
+88 QTQGLETVEE
-98 RELMTPPEEESP
+98 SELTEPHEEESP

-176 PDPAPMPTNTPENI
+176 PDPAPMPANSLENI
-190 SDPQESPTGDGGQG
+190 PDTQESPTGDGEQD
-204 PSTSPDEPKEGPDS
+204 PSSEPSPDEPKEGPDS
-218 GNSSAPYALLIWRTE
+218 GDPSAPHALLIETAN
-233 GGAVLRILLDE
+233 GAVLRILLDE

-257 TSDTD
+257 TSDAD
-262 LLVDVSEDDID
+262 LLVDVSEDEDEDD
-273 IKVFGFTDQ
+273 IKVFGFIEDSAPYIYSTFDTRGGQ
-282 VPDIFSI
+282 EV
-289 IGAWDEKKLTAVPI
+289 TAEI
-303 YTEPMLVYNSMN
+303 YTEPMLVYRSMN
-315 PLVRVSADP
+315 PLVRVSADQA
-324 IELELNGKNTDITYT
+324 ELELNGKNTDITYT

-389 LSLSGLPEKA
+389 LSLIGLPERA

-425 DRLGDWITG
+425 DRLGDLITG
-434 VQENHT
+434 VQDGYKVST
-440 VEAVLHAG
+440 VLHTDAF
-448 ALTRAASGINGDIT
+448 TRAASGINGDIT

-501 DNNSASRPAYGT
+501 DNNSASRPEYSA

-526 SDGDGT
+526 SDDKEEDGT
-532 TQWIELTANMLNYF
+532 QTQWIELTADMLNYF

-562 TIDLPNQINAGTEYA
+562 TIELPTQIDAGTEYA
-577 DEFYDVEWSF
+577 AEFYNVEWSF

-603 EDTWYYIQS
+603 DEKNTWYYIQS

-626 EPTEEQLLAVLEQ
+626 EPAEDQLLAVLEQ
-639 FTLHWSYGTTSDTQ
+639 FTLHWSYNNGSASLET
-653 TLSNLIEEGYAKVV
+653 LIEEGYAKV
-667 ETVGGGWE
+667 EKTAGGWE

-696 ESEDDPDK
+696 ESDNPDK
-704 TITADELNGAL
+704 IITADELNSAL

-772 KRPDLTFDLRR
+772 KRPDLTFALWR
-783 YRAGEDISQ
+783 YQAGKDPST
-792 AAPVEAPDGGLITME
+792 AAQVLDSYDDFITFTPCSDD
-807 VTSSED
+807 VTD
-813 TSKDTI
+813 NKI
-819 TIEFI
+819 TISFGET
-824 DKDGKKYSLPKYDP
+824 YSLPKYDP

-848 EYMEMGDGDNSY
+848 EYMKMGDGDNSY

-867 ERDKSGMETVTGDFI
+867 ETDKSGMETVTGDFI
-882 MVYDPTIGDVVPD
+882 MVYDPTIGDVVQD
-895 EGGRTDGNTYLYN
+895 EEGRPAGNTYLYD

-940 AVQMTLYQS
+940 AVKMTLYQS
-949 TNSAG
+949 TTPG
-954 PWTEAED
+954 V
-961 EHGNSIEVVLDD
+961 GNSWAVVNDKDGNPIVVVLDD

-978 MSDNATQ
+978 MSDNATWRD
-985 PNLPEFNDN
+985 LPEFNDN

-1003 ETGVKLEGSDAWTDV
+1003 ETGVKSDDDKDWIAVD
-1018 GENGS
+1018 EDGS
-1023 FELAGNHFLSSS
+1023 FELDDNKFLSTS
-1035 EFNEKNNTTTITNT
+1035 EFDETNNRTTITNT

-1062 TKNGKA
+1062 TENGKA
-1068 VDWPEDDEYQTVTF
+1068 VDWPVGDEYRTVTF

-1092 LDLNK
+1092 LELNE
-1097 PSLILTLTREGDNIT
+1097 PSLILTLTRGENGKIT
-1112 AKLEVVE
+1112 AALKVQ

-1127 NPYLKNGTIT
+1127 EPDLESNTIT
-1137 GDKNGYTTVI
+1137 GNESGYTTVI

-1156 GEPYEYILLEYSN
+1156 GEPYEYILLEQSN
-1169 IYATYENSVDEVT
+1169 IYATYDNKVDPET

-1191 HIGPGVGTFRIMVRK
+1191 HIGDGVGTFRIMVRK

-1227 KTGELYKAFTGEG
+1227 KTDAPYEAFTGEG
-1240 RENQIILGE
+1240 GENQIILGD

-1261 QAESSSGAGDG
+1261 QLESTSGAGDG
-1272 VDSAEDIYIVEEAMI
+1272 VDSADDIYIVEEAMI
-1287 EGEGD
+1287 EDGKEKKVEYSSD
-1292 SQVLRDVIYKTRKDF
+1292 KSYSALYKTP
-1307 DSLYLSE
+1307 ST
-1314 NAAATEGTINSV
+1314 AGTINSV

-1360 RLGWIDIDVTKTW
+1360 RLGWIDINVTKTW
-1373 QRDDMDDL
+1373 QRDDMADL
-1381 ILEELNEL
+1381 ILTELNEL
-1389 YDGGDGTKLALAVKL
+1389 QESGTTLALAVKL
-1404 SFVGG
+1404 SFVDG
-1409 ENGWEITNSGIGDEN
+1409 EADWKITNKGINSTE
-1424 GDTVQLGTTAELV
+1424 GDTVQLGDTAELV

-1489 EVWLKLD
+1489 EVWLKYNAGKDEWEELTDLSDYEALD
-1496 EKGDWVTA
+1496 
-1504 DLGEY
+1504 
-1509 PALNALCGDY
+1509 ALCGDY

-1524 SDYTPSPD
+1524 STYTPSPD
-1532 PEDEEERDS
+1532 LEDEEERDS
-1541 QEVTIHNAPSGV
+1541 QEVTIRNAPSGT
-1553 KIVTWT
+1553 KTVTWT

-1579 IYQVVHVP
+1579 IYRVVHVE
-1587 DGNGGYREQI
+1587 DAQAEGGYQEQI

-1602 DYRWTVAEGEY
+1602 DYRWTVAVGEY

-1623 NMRKYDDYGFEI
+1623 NMQKYDDYGFEI
-1635 MYYAVERTVVNASQF
+1635 MYYAVERTVVNAGQF

-1661 DGDGS
+1661 EEDES
-1666 TEAVLIGT
+1666 AEAVLIGT
-1674 RDKIESEYSNYVLDL
+1674 RDEVEETYGDYVLDL
-1689 SSTGYTW
+1689 NSTDYKW

-1701 RPDSGSDYARYAL
+1701 QPDSGSDYANYAL

-1739 PGHFLERGTLPSIRL
+1739 PGDFLENGTLPSIRL
-1754 DVSRSVD
+1754 EVSRSVGD
-1761 GGFPEE
+1761 TQDSDNP
-1767 NVATLAITSEQWKDL
+1767 VATLTITSKQWEAL

-1788 YQYLIQYEGENKL
+1788 YQYLIKYVGENKL

-1806 GELTCVYVPKENESA
+1806 GELTCVYVPKKNGSA

-1839 TIDETILFEGASDG
+1839 TIGETILFDGISDG
-1853 EDSTDG
+1853 EDGTGDGTGDST
-1859 GPTTPTDGD
+1859 
-1868 VPAAGTAGGEE
+1868 AKTAGGEE
-1879 TSAPTEEDVFDKNTT
+1879 TSAPTEGDVFEKDTN
-1894 NGFRVVNTYDPATG
+1894 NGFRVVNTYSPKTG
-1908 RLTVKKHLYLPED
+1908 SLTVKKHLYLPDD
-1921 PEGFPAITFTV
+1921 PKGFPAITFRV

-1981 GEAEESKYPGYV
+1981 SGDSTADPYPGYV
-1993 TGTVI
+1993 TGTVTFEE
-1998 SDNLPLYAPDG
+1998 LPLYAPDG

-2014 SVEEVKDDLQGYNTW
+2014 SVEEVKDELQGYDTW
-2029 AKEGD
+2029 ALKGN
-2034 IKYEDFADLTED
+2034 KTVEDFDELTAASQETIVKD
-2046 SESAKVENLKPV
+2046 LKPV
-2058 PATDSEDP
+2058 TDSEDP
-2066 QSAQATFL
+2066 QPAQATFL
-2074 NKYNETKVGPLT
+2074 NKYNEAKAGPLT
-2086 ATKTWED
+2086 ATKTWDD
-2093 LNNTDGFRPKTDE
+2093 LNDADGFRPDPET
-2106 FADLLTLT
+2106 FAGLLTLT
-2114 RSADAQTDEENGITE
+2114 RSADAQSGKGNSIESEPVNAIITYNGDG
-2129 QKVKFTV
+2129 
-2136 EWSDGWDDEGD
+2136 EWDGS
-2147 NSGTFTIKPADG
+2147 SGTFTIKPAAEG

-2175 TLAEPLT
+2175 TLEEAVTDEGRLE
-2182 GDGTLQLVAVET
+2182 LVSSSQDDV
-2194 RTGDE
+2194 R
-2199 VKNHIYSPTNG
+2199 NHIYTPDRAE
-2210 TGKWNTLKLTG
+2210 GKWNVLQNIDQDGKND
-2221 AETSFGTVTNSITTN
+2221 FGNLTNSITTH
-2236 AFFDKVWADEEG
+2236 ADFAKVWADE
-2248 NKLTEDYLD
+2248 NSDPLTRDYLG
-2257 FPLSVTFQ
+2257 FELSVAFE
-2265 LQISSR
+2265 LQVSMDSDRVNGLALTDGEWISAAEAAKEYPSI
-2271 QAGRDDWSEWSPASA
+2271 
-2286 STYQSVQAALDLP
+2286 QAALEA
-2299 QNGENGTKTLTGHV
+2299 NGNNGGTKTLTGLV
-2313 TEAVWNGSF
+2313 TDAVWNDSF
-2322 TSLPSVIKVED
+2322 TGLPSVIKVEGTD
-2333 ADGAAGQYIFL
+2333 ETADQYIFL

-2358 AHQTELTVTLDDD
+2358 PHQTELTVTLDDD
-2371 GITYLYGLDS
+2371 GITYLYYGPDS
-2381 EDTVI
+2381 DDTVI
-2386 AGGSLYH
+2386 AGGSLNH
-2393 NPTANRS
+2393 NAAVNRS

-2420 ENLYDTRPGGDD
+2420 ENLYDTRPGGDT

-2444 QAEGETTWE
+2444 KAGGETTWE
-2453 NVAVFELYGRDSADG
+2453 NVEVFELYGRDSAG
-2468 TGAQN
+2468 GADAQS
-2473 DERWEYTISDL
+2473 DERWAYTISDL

-2490 NRTYEYR
+2490 NRTYEYQ

-2536 TYNNKPEND
+2536 TYNNEPEND
-2545 WTVTNTLDNPTE
+2545 WTVTNTLDNPAE
-2557 ASEIRAVKEW
+2557 ASEIQAVKEW
-2567 AVPDGALTP
+2567 AVPEGATTP
-2576 TSVIFELQYRTGDG
+2576 ESVTFELQYRTGDG

-2605 ADDDWTATWE
+2605 ADDRWTATWE

-2621 YGETVQYQVVERDL
+2621 NGETVQYQVVERDL
-2635 ADGWIQTDCTDA
+2635 DGGWIQTDRTDE
-2647 TENGIRT
+2647 TVGGIRT

-2673 GDGEHPDVTVAMY
+2673 GDGEHPDVTVALY
-2686 RTTEQEE
+2686 RTTEREE

-2703 GDTTITLPTEEGKW
+2703 GDVVLSEASNWTH
-2717 EYTFSSLPQYDAA
+2717 TFSPLPQYDAA

-2761 IATYYFGGTPSS
+2761 IATYDFGNENSS

-2780 SAVTLA
+2780 SAVTLTGA
-2786 GTKRWT
+2786 KRWT
-2792 AADRPDITLTLQRKT
+2792 AEDRPDITLTLQRKT
-2807 DSQTD
+2807 EQTE
-2812 WEAVTEFAPVWNKSG
+2812 WVTVTGFAPVWNKSG

-2832 TYPYLPAVDPD
+2832 TYPYLPAVDPS

-2898 NTSETDREFHFTV
+2898 NTGETDREFHFTV

-2922 IETAY
+2922 IGTSY

-2991 TGVIPAGGAAIAAFH
+2991 TGAIPAGGAAIAAFH
-3006 NHRSSS
+3006 NHRSSG

-3022 SVTGTKT
+3022 SITGTKT

-3057 TVVSGVSPAWVKN
+3057 TVVSGVSPTWVKN

-3226 SDTEQAFHFT
+3226 SDAEQAFHFT

-3256 VAELSLRHGEE
+3256 VAEFSLRHGEE

-3274 AGIAYMVTEA
+3274 AGIAYTVTEA